1 MILSNYNNKRIFEL
15 IILGLWLCIALILY
29 VQNDVLKNNYL
40 NKDLNFSELAIK
52 EIVVVDDNSFEVTLK
67 DDSKAT
73 VLAKL
78 DVDLVNGSKQK
89 VANLL
94 SKIVDPK
101 ISLQKQKDGCWII
114 KMSFLLDGKKTNLE
128 NWLFSNDLVKK

>member
-52 EIVVVDDNSFEVTLK
+52 EIVVIDDNSFEVTLK

-128 NWLFSNDLVKK
+128 NWLFSNNLVKK